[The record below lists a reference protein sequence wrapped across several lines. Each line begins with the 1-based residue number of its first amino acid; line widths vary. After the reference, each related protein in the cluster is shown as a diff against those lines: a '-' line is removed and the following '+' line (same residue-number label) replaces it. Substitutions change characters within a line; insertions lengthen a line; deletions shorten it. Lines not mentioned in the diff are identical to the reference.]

1 MKAVFKLAVAVLV
14 ANVAWHAWLVSSSFY
29 KFRDAVQSASQ
40 SAYGRSDDEVRGRV
54 MELASAYSV
63 PIREE
68 DFTLRRDAKQL
79 FIDGSYV
86 QRIEV
91 VPGYSFPWTFDLHID
106 SSYGDPLTIKDVL
119 PRRSGPSSSP

>member
-1 MKAVFKLAVAVLV
+1 MKAVLRLAVALLV
-14 ANVAWHAWLVSSSFY
+14 ANVAWHTWLASSSFY

-40 SAYGRSDDEVRGRV
+40 TAIGRSDEEVRGRV
-54 MELASAYSV
+54 MELASVYSV

-68 DFTLRRDAKQL
+68 DLSLRRDTKQL

-119 PRRSGPSSSP
+119 PGKSGSPPAP